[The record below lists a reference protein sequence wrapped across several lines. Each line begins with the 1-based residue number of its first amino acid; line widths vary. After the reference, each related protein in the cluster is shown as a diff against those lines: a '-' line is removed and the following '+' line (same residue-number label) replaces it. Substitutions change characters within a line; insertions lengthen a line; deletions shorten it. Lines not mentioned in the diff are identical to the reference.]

1 MCSLPL
7 KRPVALSASSS
18 VVSLNLVGY
27 ENDGEGGDDSC
38 WRKVVRHKRRPG
50 KVECL
55 KGV

>member
-18 VVSLNLVGY
+18 VVSLNLVEG
-27 ENDGEGGDDSC
+27 ENDDEGDSC

-50 KVECL
+50 KVEFSWIAL
-55 KGV
+55 